1 MQLLTTLV
9 AFAATFASVDAVG
22 RMISPPHRGYM
33 GRLPQF
39 KDIVP
44 IDWTDNV
51 INGGGQGVTK
61 NGLWGVCG
69 DKYTDAQP
77 RAHEDGGLYGLFPS
91 LGSQVIAGCYAP
103 GATIPIQVQLTANHK
118 GYFTFAVCKL
128 NGKKDMETE
137 ACFTNMTQP
146 DGTQNWPVPEGNIV
160 FTVPYVLPVGLTCEG
175 DSHCVL
181 RWWYIAGNSP
191 GTSFLDEQ
199 LIWNCADIY
208 ISSNCGGPFP
218 PASTPIGPTTPT
230 PVVPTTP
237 TPVAPTTPTPAVTPT
252 PTTAAP
258 VTTRPTIAPVT
269 SAPATTTPSPNDPCN
284 GNHNTCYW
292 ALTGQTLPYTQD
304 VCLSFGSFIWCN

>member
-1 MQLLTTLV
+1 
-9 AFAATFASVDAVG
+9 
-22 RMISPPHRGYM
+22 
-33 GRLPQF
+33 
-39 KDIVP
+39 
-44 IDWTDNV
+44 
-51 INGGGQGVTK
+51 
-61 NGLWGVCG
+61 
-69 DKYTDAQP
+69 
-77 RAHEDGGLYGLFPS
+77 
-91 LGSQVIAGCYAP
+91 VIAGCYAP

-160 FTVPYVLPVGLTCEG
+160 FTVPYVLPAGLTCEG

-208 ISSNCGGPFP
+208 ISSNCGGPSP
-218 PASTPIGPTTPT
+218 PTTTPT
-230 PVVPTTP
+230 QS
-237 TPVAPTTPTPAVTPT
+237 VTPT
-252 PTTAAP
+252 PITSSPPATPSPVTSRPP
-258 VTTRPTIAPVT
+258 VTTPV
-269 SAPATTTPSPNDPCN
+269 TPSPPVTPPPVTPSPPVTPTPPTPTTDPSDKCN

-292 ALTGQTLPYTQD
+292 PLTQQTLPYSKLE
-304 VCLSFGSFIWCN
+304 CLSFGGAFIWCP